1 MKEAPYGLCI
11 CDHTIDK
18 DVEDKF
24 QCITGNKFFCV
35 YVRVFAKT
43 IAASSPLKFPYALK
57 QSDEIA
63 KLTALSSPCVIRC
76 DLFTQVKD
84 FFSNAID
91 QEQFAFISSQFEQ
104 IQMFE
109 VKEEI
114 TKNRLVFDE
123 YWF

>member
-1 MKEAPYGLCI
+1 MSHQHYFYVLDLQPRVVMKEAPYGLCI

-91 QEQFAFISSQFEQ
+91 QEQFAFISRSKF
-104 IQMFE
+104 
-109 VKEEI
+109 KCL
-114 TKNRLVFDE
+114 K
-123 YWF
+123 